1 MSTQEETTF
10 QEALA
15 ALQNGE
21 KSRARDLLTRLIK
34 INAANPQY
42 WLYMSTVV
50 ESPKE
55 LVFCLQETLKRDP
68 QNATARRGLM
78 LQGELPP
85 DPQWVIPAHLQRRNW
100 EAQYFAGQPIPG
112 LIDKPSRLRLG
123 LILGA
128 IAVLVVVVVIVV
140 IGFNRPE
147 VPAFI
152 AWLQRYTPAPT
163 SNVTQ
168 APATAVPTTP
178 VPTSAG
184 GTPVFALLT
193 STPTAL
199 YINTP
204 HPRTESYRSA
214 ILAFQRSDWTAAV
227 NFLQQAVKED
237 PKSDLYY
244 LLGEGNRSL
253 KKPKEA
259 QAAYEQAIT
268 LDPRFAPAYLGR
280 ARVRLQSNPE
290 QADAIRGDLEKAV
303 LLDAN
308 LLEAYLELAAFKTNH
323 KDPGGALRDL
333 ETAMRLLPTSP
344 LPYSIRARAYLAL
357 NQPELAVSDARRANQ
372 MDPGTLSGYRLLAE
386 ALRANKNA
394 PGSVDALEIY
404 TRYAPD
410 DAEAL
415 AWLGQA
421 YAALG
426 NSGSA
431 LPTLDMALAINP
443 QSFEVRL
450 IRAQYFIDLKEGG
463 KAVDELRAAGALR
476 PDAFPVSLG
485 LGRAAL
491 IQNDPSEAWRNFT
504 AALRLA
510 QTDTEKAQAY
520 YWRAIALENAKQIA
534 QALADW
540 GELLRLPGA
549 AVPQDLRDSA
559 LLHVQ
564 ALNTPT
570 PTPRLTATLS
580 ATGTVSISATPT
592 ARTPT
597 PTPTASA
604 SAVPAP

>member
-1 MSTQEETTF
+1 
-10 QEALA
+10 
-15 ALQNGE
+15 
-21 KSRARDLLTRLIK
+21 LLTRLIK
-34 INAANPQY
+34 INAGNPQY

-50 ESPKE
+50 ESHKE
-55 LVFCLQETLKRDP
+55 LVFCLQETLKRDS

-85 DPQWVIPAHLQRRNW
+85 DPQWVIPINLQRRNW

-123 LILGA
+123 LMLGA
-128 IAVLVVVVVIVV
+128 IAVLVMVVVIVV
-140 IGFNRPE
+140 VGFNRPE

-163 SNVTQ
+163 SNGTQ

-193 STPTAL
+193 PTPTAL

-214 ILAFQRSDWTAAV
+214 INAFQRSDWVAAV

-237 PKSDLYY
+237 PKSDLFY
-244 LLGEGNRSL
+244 LLGEGNRNL

-259 QAAYEQAIT
+259 LAAYEQAIT

-280 ARVRLQSNPE
+280 ARVRLQTNPE
-290 QADAIRGDLEKAV
+290 QADAIRIDLEKAV

-323 KDPGGALRDL
+323 KDPSGALRDL

-344 LPYSIRARAYLAL
+344 LPYALRARAYLAL
-357 NQPELAVSDARRANQ
+357 NQPELALSDARRANQ

-394 PGSVDALEIY
+394 AGSVDPLEIY
-404 TRYAPD
+404 TRYAAD

-415 AWLGQA
+415 AWLGQG
-421 YAALG
+421 YAAMG
-426 NSGSA
+426 NSSSA
-431 LPTLDMALAINP
+431 LRTLDLALAINP

-450 IRAQYFIDLKEGG
+450 IRAQYFIDLKDGG
-463 KAVDELRAAGALR
+463 KAVDELRAASALR

-491 IQNDPSEAWRNFT
+491 INNDPSEAWRDFT

-520 YWRAIALENAKQIA
+520 YWRAIALEIARQIP

-540 GELLRLPGA
+540 ADLMRLPA
-549 AVPQDLRDSA
+549 TALPQELRDSA
-559 LLHVQ
+559 QQHIQ

-570 PTPRLTATLS
+570 PTPRPSTTLS
-580 ATGTVSISATPT
+580 ATATVSATPT
-592 ARTPT
+592 SRTA
-597 PTPTASA
+597 TPTATVSITPSATA